1 MLEHGSKVRIVFV
14 MLSVI
19 LQLNRRMTILIEA
32 SYEYGDGQKCQFVLL
47 LLKICCNMV
56 VLESPD
62 C

>member
-32 SYEYGDGQKCQFVLL
+32 SYEYGDGQKCQFR
-47 LLKICCNMV
+47 NHV
-56 VLESPD
+56 VSVSRLAVNI
-62 C
+62 